1 MKVPELKIGNTLIE
15 YNIVRTNRK
24 TLGINIDL
32 EEGVV
37 VRSPEKLNNKK
48 IEDIVKNK
56 SDWILK
62 KLDKL
67 GEIKDKPAPKEFM
80 SGEKLPYIGR
90 RYRLKVIEDEN
101 IKKAKV
107 KLYQGKFIVKV
118 DPNLKGD
125 KRREKIR
132 DAFISWYREHADKKI
147 KKRVK
152 KYKDQIGV
160 EPNKIKVKKQ
170 KKRWGSCSNKGN
182 LNFNWK
188 LIMAPMSIIDY
199 LVVHEMTHLI
209 YPDHSREFWEM
220 VETIIPDYKEKQEW
234 LRINGNRLNI

>member
-1 MKVPELKIGNTLIE
+1 MPEIKIGNTLIE
-15 YNIVRTNRK
+15 YGIVRTNRK
-24 TLGINIDL
+24 TVGINIDL

-37 VRSPEKLNNKK
+37 VRSPKK
-48 IEDIVKNK
+48 INDEKIEEIVKKK

-62 KLDKL
+62 KLEKL

-90 RYRLKVIEDEN
+90 RYRLKVKKDED

-118 DPNLKGD
+118 NPNLKD
-125 KRREKIR
+125 NKRRETIR
-132 DAFISWYREHADKKI
+132 DEFISWYREHAVHKI
-147 KKRVK
+147 NERVD
-152 KYKDQIGV
+152 KYKDKVGV
-160 EPNKIKVKKQ
+160 EPNKVKVKKQ
-170 KKRWGSCSNKGN
+170 KKRWGSCSSKGN

-199 LVVHEMTHLI
+199 LVVHELTHLLHSN
-209 YPDHSREFWEM
+209 HSRDFWET
-220 VETIIPDYKEKQEW
+220 VETIIPDYEQKQEW
-234 LRINGNRLNI
+234 LRVNGNRLDL